1 MVRRSRR
8 FLGLYC
14 EPDTALRTEALEV
27 VRASAGEGYNPGPG
41 LLTCSVTALA
51 LISTPDQEYVVVRSA
66 RLLALLQAL
75 RCRRRPVT
83 AATLAEEFGISE
95 RTVYRDLS
103 ELTAQG
109 APIEGE
115 AGVGYI
121 LRPGLF
127 LPPLML
133 SEDETEAV
141 LLGLRY
147 VDQRGDEVLTKAAE
161 NARAKLT
168 AVLSQERQATAHAPL
183 SIPGP
188 AGKRFPEN
196 IVPLSLLRSAIRTQK
211 RLAVE
216 YVDEHERRTAR
227 VVWPIQLGFMDS
239 ARVLTGWCELREAF
253 RFFRTDRIVSAEL
266 RDRYKA
272 RRADLMR
279 DFQAQL
285 REEGHRHDAPDR
297 N

>member
-1 MVRRSRR
+1 V
-8 FLGLYC
+8 G
-14 EPDTALRTEALEV
+14 
-27 VRASAGEGYNPGPG
+27 RA
-41 LLTCSVTALA
+41 T
-51 LISTPDQEYVVVRSA
+51 

-83 AATLAEEFGISE
+83 AATLAKELGVSE
-95 RTVYRDLS
+95 RTTYRDLS
-103 ELTAQG
+103 ELAAQG
-109 APIEGE
+109 APVEGE

-147 VDQRGDEVLTKAAE
+147 VDQRGDEVLTKAAG
-161 NARAKLT
+161 NARAKIA
-168 AVLSQERQATAHAPL
+168 AVLSQEMQATANMPL

-188 AGKRFPEN
+188 NGNGFPEN
-196 IVPLSLLRSAIRTQK
+196 MVPLTLLRSAIRTQK
-211 RLAVE
+211 RLAIE
-216 YVDEHERRTAR
+216 YVDEHERRTER
-227 VVWPIQLGFMDS
+227 VVWPIQLGFMDN
-239 ARVLTGWCELREAF
+239 ARVLTGWCEPRKAF
-253 RFFRTDRIVSAEL
+253 RFFRTDRIVSAEP

-272 RRADLMR
+272 RRVDLVR

-285 REEGHRHDAPDR
+285 RGERR
-297 N
+297 L

>member
-1 MVRRSRR
+1 V
-8 FLGLYC
+8 G
-14 EPDTALRTEALEV
+14 
-27 VRASAGEGYNPGPG
+27 RA
-41 LLTCSVTALA
+41 T
-51 LISTPDQEYVVVRSA
+51 

-75 RCRRRPVT
+75 RCRRRAVT
-83 AATLAEEFGISE
+83 AATLARELGVSE
-95 RTVYRDLS
+95 RTIYRDLS

-109 APIEGE
+109 APVEGA

-147 VDQRGDEVLTKAAE
+147 VDQRGDEVLTKAAG
-161 NARAKLT
+161 NARAKI
-168 AVLSQERQATAHAPL
+168 ASVLSQEMQATANAPL

-188 AGKRFPEN
+188 DGNGFPEN
-196 IVPLSLLRSAIRTQK
+196 MVPLALLRSAIRAQK
-211 RLAVE
+211 RLAID
-216 YVDEHERRTAR
+216 YVDEHEHRTER
-227 VVWPIQLGFMDS
+227 VVWPIQLGFMDD
-239 ARVLTGWCELREAF
+239 ARVLTGWCELRTAF
-253 RFFRTDRIVSAEL
+253 RFFRTDRIVSAEP

-272 RRADLMR
+272 RRADLLR
-279 DFQAQL
+279 DFRAQL
-285 REEGHRHDAPDR
+285 GGERQLRDPPDR